1 MVYPFVSNLN
11 PSTCGNLLLMAREKL
26 SLSAKMGA
34 VMGVERSVPDKL
46 HIDPKAKT
54 WNDLS
59 NAEKKMLF
67 SSALKSSTK
76 NKKRLSK

>member
-1 MVYPFVSNLN
+1 
-11 PSTCGNLLLMAREKL
+11 MAREKL

-34 VMGVERSVPDKL
+34 VMGVQRSIPDKL
-46 HIDPKAKT
+46 RIDPNAKT

-67 SSALKSSTK
+67 SSALKETNR
-76 NKKRLSK
+76 NKKRLSR

>member
-1 MVYPFVSNLN
+1 
-11 PSTCGNLLLMAREKL
+11 
-26 SLSAKMGA
+26 
-34 VMGVERSVPDKL
+34 MGVERSVPDKL